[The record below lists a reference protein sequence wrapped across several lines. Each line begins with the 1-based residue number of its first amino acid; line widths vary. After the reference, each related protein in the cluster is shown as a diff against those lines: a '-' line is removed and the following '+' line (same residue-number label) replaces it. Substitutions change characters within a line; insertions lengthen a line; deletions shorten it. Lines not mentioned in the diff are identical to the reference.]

1 MINTQVR
8 NSINVSSN
16 KTDLKDVVGKQN
28 QSDNTKD
35 ALALAL
41 KKNLGLIQQGTNPS
55 QLPLND
61 TQELNLKL
69 KSLIN
74 KFLDQLH
81 SQGST
86 SDKFIKQGSALN
98 FAPNFSN
105 ELKFLA
111 SEMQKSDIFK
121 DVLVKLE
128 QILKPASETKTSN
141 LAMLFKNSGVFFEA
155 KLKDALSPE
164 LLPKSFHSLVNTI
177 KSVSSDKIA
186 NEIIALA
193 NKELDPKSSLS
204 ELKNIIQNEQNINK
218 EVIKNSSFKA
228 LLELGSKLENFKK
241 YISKNPSLAQ
251 EKIQNLASKILTDLN
266 KLEPKLKAE
275 INKLENLALKDTS
288 FLKNLNQSFLSLKE
302 NLKNILNPTPQNKNP
317 SNNNTPQ
324 TNTVNIKTQ
333 EKEHTN
339 PFFSKNT
346 NNDNKTS
353 QKLEPSSVEAKNDSI
368 LKNELKDEKIETTKD
383 KIEADKEVDIKENS
397 NKNSQESTKVEANEL
412 KNDDNNTDKNSQTK
426 IENTDVKEE
435 EQIKQSEN
443 KEAGDVEESKQEVSK
458 ENKEEISKDS
468 KEEILDEKQQDNKTS
483 TKNDKEIK
491 LDENKSKNTANLN
504 DVKDDIKKDSIKTD
518 NVNVKDDEA
527 VQNKDLKA
535 NSQSQNTAKETSQNP
550 QQQIQ
555 QKQETVKNLIFAN
568 EKMQMKELENLNQD
582 INKLIKRVNEG
593 LKQLD
598 SSSFEAKLNINDI
611 KNIEHKIKEAVKDL
625 AKITVKNNDDI
636 ANELRNDIKSTLLQT
651 ASLAKANDNEAVA
664 NQANRLLAQIEI
676 NQLLSLANDSIN
688 THIPFFWEDLNESK
702 VIFKRGKKDKYFA
715 QIKLNFAKLGELDV
729 LISLNNEKYIDI
741 NIMAENKEF
750 RKTIYENAHELKR
763 ALNKVGLL
771 SSNFFVGDII
781 RSKFDTVSVKNRAYD
796 FEMGIDKKA

>member
-35 ALALAL
+35 TLALAL

-164 LLPKSFHSLVNTI
+164 LLPKSFHSLVNAI

-346 NNDNKTS
+346 
-353 QKLEPSSVEAKNDSI
+353 
-368 LKNELKDEKIETTKD
+368 
-383 KIEADKEVDIKENS
+383 
-397 NKNSQESTKVEANEL
+397 
-412 KNDDNNTDKNSQTK
+412 
-426 IENTDVKEE
+426 
-435 EQIKQSEN
+435 
-443 KEAGDVEESKQEVSK
+443 
-458 ENKEEISKDS
+458 
-468 KEEILDEKQQDNKTS
+468 
-483 TKNDKEIK
+483 
-491 LDENKSKNTANLN
+491 
-504 DVKDDIKKDSIKTD
+504 
-518 NVNVKDDEA
+518 
-527 VQNKDLKA
+527 
-535 NSQSQNTAKETSQNP
+535 
-550 QQQIQ
+550 
-555 QKQETVKNLIFAN
+555 
-568 EKMQMKELENLNQD
+568 
-582 INKLIKRVNEG
+582 
-593 LKQLD
+593 
-598 SSSFEAKLNINDI
+598 
-611 KNIEHKIKEAVKDL
+611 
-625 AKITVKNNDDI
+625 
-636 ANELRNDIKSTLLQT
+636 
-651 ASLAKANDNEAVA
+651 
-664 NQANRLLAQIEI
+664 
-676 NQLLSLANDSIN
+676 
-688 THIPFFWEDLNESK
+688 
-702 VIFKRGKKDKYFA
+702 
-715 QIKLNFAKLGELDV
+715 
-729 LISLNNEKYIDI
+729 
-741 NIMAENKEF
+741 
-750 RKTIYENAHELKR
+750 
-763 ALNKVGLL
+763 
-771 SSNFFVGDII
+771 
-781 RSKFDTVSVKNRAYD
+781 
-796 FEMGIDKKA
+796 